1 MLTTAQKDPGR
12 STDVD
17 LSAPLQRIAKLGVCQ
32 HGLWAVGECENN
44 ASPPSRFLCLLHP
57 AGVQVTLGQFSGGSF
72 RRRGDT
78 IEDTIFFRDGSTKP
92 SQKGTMKNASA
103 SAISN
108 LGRVAKESP
117 EQVRPLQPDVTY
129 EYGDHWVLKLV
140 DEILEVTNKHAEL
153 MLKTTFDGRPVTT
166 ATSRY
171 HSDSRSTIRF
181 MKSSEVSFVDAWGA
195 TRSVFDNPSEF
206 SRMARARVL
215 TLDSR
220 RAHLPSLI
228 NLC

>member
-1 MLTTAQKDPGR
+1 MG
-12 STDVD
+12 
-17 LSAPLQRIAKLGVCQ
+17 
-32 HGLWAVGECENN
+32 
-44 ASPPSRFLCLLHP
+44 
-57 AGVQVTLGQFSGGSF
+57 
-72 RRRGDT
+72 
-78 IEDTIFFRDGSTKP
+78 
-92 SQKGTMKNASA
+92 
-103 SAISN
+103 SN

-195 TRSVFDNPSEF
+195 TRSVFDNPK
-206 SRMARARVL
+206 R
-215 TLDSR
+215 TLILHVSTNDPQLSSSIDGTVTVEVK
-220 RAHLPSLI
+220 AAY
-228 NLC
+228 